1 MSTLLGLCLL
11 IWAVKAGIREYQ
23 KAEMRKTSPDVWM
36 RLQEMEQ
43 QERLSKREGV
53 KTAASIGF
61 QIVRL
66 LTGK

>member
-11 IWAVKAGIREYQ
+11 IWAVKAGVREYQ
-23 KAEMRKTSPDVWM
+23 KTEMRKTSPDVWM

-43 QERLSKREGV
+43 QERLMKREGV
-53 KTAASIGF
+53 KTAATVGF

-66 LTGK
+66 LMGK